1 MPHPTNTILDSF
13 EPQQPKWWHL
23 RRRIS
28 PTALQLASA
37 ELEFCRKDQLHHK
50 GLQEYHAAMA
60 AMLAK
65 REQRLQQDIER
76 LNPKITEASE

>member
-1 MPHPTNTILDSF
+1 MMQTGTILDSF

-28 PTALQLASA
+28 PTALQLAA
-37 ELEFCRKDQLHHK
+37 AALEDCRRDQLNHK
-50 GLQEYHAAMA
+50 GLQEYHDAMSK
-60 AMLAK
+60 MLAK

-76 LNPKITEASE
+76 LNTKTPEAT